1 MSHKTQTAKTQT
13 GMTQAAEN
21 QTVKPQTAKVKI
33 CGLTRPADI
42 AAVNAARPDYIG
54 FVFAESRRQATIQQA
69 RKLKSLLDPGILSV
83 GVFVNPTL
91 EETVGLA
98 WEGVIDLVQLH
109 GGEDEETVRRVK
121 DATGLPVIKAVSVSS
136 AADVIRWRDS
146 AADFLLLDN
155 RAGGTGQVFD
165 WSLLPPLD
173 RPWFLAG
180 GLDETNIP
188 AALALSPYCLDLSSG
203 AETGGV
209 KDKDKIKRIVE
220 MIRKG

>member
-1 MSHKTQTAKTQT
+1 MSR
-13 GMTQAAEN
+13 
-21 QTVKPQTAKVKI
+21 VKI

-42 AAVNAARPDYIG
+42 AAANAARPDYIG
-54 FVFAESRRQATIQQA
+54 FVFAGSRRQVTREQA
-69 RKLKSLLDPGILSV
+69 RALKSLLDPGILAV
-83 GVFVNPTL
+83 GVFADAPL
-91 EETVGLA
+91 EEMVSLA
-98 WEGVIDLVQLH
+98 REGIVDLVQLH

-121 DATGLPVIKAVSVSS
+121 AATGLPVIKAVGVSS
-136 AADVIRWRDS
+136 AADVARWQAS

-155 RAGGTGQVFD
+155 GAGGTGRVFD

-180 GLDETNIP
+180 GLHETNIP
-188 AALALSPYCLDLSSG
+188 AALSLSPYCLDISSG

-209 KDKDKIKRIVE
+209 KDKDKIKRLVE

>member
-1 MSHKTQTAKTQT
+1 MSKTQTAKTQT
-13 GMTQAAEN
+13 
-21 QTVKPQTAKVKI
+21 VKVKI
-33 CGLTRPADI
+33 CGLTRPEDM

-54 FVFAESRRQATIQQA
+54 FVFAESRRQVTPRQA
-69 RKLKSLLDPGILSV
+69 RELKSLLDPGVLSV
-83 GVFVNPTL
+83 GVFVNPPV
-91 EETVGLA
+91 EETAALA
-98 WEGVIDLVQLH
+98 RKGVIDLVQLH

-121 DATGLPVIKAVSVSS
+121 AATGLPVIKAVSVSS

-165 WSLLPPLD
+165 WSLLPPLN

-180 GLDETNIP
+180 GLNETNIS
-188 AALALSPYCLDLSSG
+188 AALALSPYCLDVSSG
-203 AETGGV
+203 VETGGV
-209 KDKDKIKRIVE
+209 KDKDKIRRIVE